1 MRFLFKRKKDKV
13 DSAKEELR
21 NFKQEIEHWYP
32 GICANVD
39 FANRCSKSYRIK
51 DEIIRQLLNGKRVVC
66 SGQFRSMDEKVPF
79 ALDNAVFSFK
89 TMKQGRRNLF
99 INGVSV
105 DDMIQNRRNQWYLER
120 KQKGAVERAQRVSSG
135 IRM

>member
-1 MRFLFKRKKDKV
+1 M
-13 DSAKEELR
+13 R

-51 DEIIRQLLNGKRVVC
+51 DEIIRQLFNGKRVVC
-66 SGQFRSMDEKVPF
+66 SGQFRPMGENVPF
-79 ALDNAVFSFK
+79 ELDNAVFSSK
-89 TMKQGRRNLF
+89 NVKQGYRDLF

-105 DDMIQNRRNQWYLER
+105 DDMIKNRRNQWYLDR
-120 KQKGAVERAQRVSSG
+120 KQREAIERVQRTSRG
-135 IRM
+135 RRM